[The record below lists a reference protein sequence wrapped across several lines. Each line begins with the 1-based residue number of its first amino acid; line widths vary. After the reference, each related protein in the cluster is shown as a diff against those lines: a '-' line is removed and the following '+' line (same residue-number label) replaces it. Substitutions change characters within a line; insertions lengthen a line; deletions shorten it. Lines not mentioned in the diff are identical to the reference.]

1 MISRSIFV
9 CVVMLCAG
17 GAFAASGDYPSKPV
31 RLIVPFAPGGGTDIV
46 ARVLAQ
52 KLTESFKQTVIVDNR
67 AGGGGT
73 LGVETAVRASP
84 DGYTTIIMSGSYAT
98 NAAMFKMSFD
108 PVNDILPMGLIGDT
122 AFVLVVHPAV
132 PLKSVTELVAHAKA
146 KPGVLNYASSGTGG
160 IAHLSGEL
168 FDLLAGTRMTH
179 IAYKGT
185 GPATNDLLGGQV
197 QLLFGSAPAVV
208 PLIRAG
214 RLRALA
220 VTTLKRMS
228 SFPELPTIDEAGVKG
243 YEVVLWYG
251 VLGPKGLP
259 KAMVERWNAEIR
271 KATKLPDMRERL
283 LSEGFEIDDSPPSV
297 FQALLK
303 RDVAKWQK
311 VVKEAKVPPIQ

>member
-1 MISRSIFV
+1 MINRSLFV
-9 CVVMLCAG
+9 CVGMLFAG
-17 GAFAASGDYPSKPV
+17 GAFAASGEYPSKPV

-132 PLKSVTELVAHAKA
+132 PLKSVAELVAHAKA
-146 KPGVLNYASSGTGG
+146 KPRGLNYASSGTGG

-168 FDLLAGTRMTH
+168 FDLIAGTRMTH

-259 KAMVERWNAEIR
+259 KAMVERWNTEIR

-297 FQALLK
+297 FQTLLK

>member
-1 MISRSIFV
+1 MGFVHSRVTTCAVAEAGPTAWHSAAKEV
-9 CVVMLCAG
+9 C
-17 GAFAASGDYPSKPV
+17 
-31 RLIVPFAPGGGTDIV
+31 
-46 ARVLAQ
+46 
-52 KLTESFKQTVIVDNR
+52 
-67 AGGGGT
+67 
-73 LGVETAVRASP
+73 
-84 DGYTTIIMSGSYAT
+84 
-98 NAAMFKMSFD
+98 
-108 PVNDILPMGLIGDT
+108 
-122 AFVLVVHPAV
+122 
-132 PLKSVTELVAHAKA
+132 
-146 KPGVLNYASSGTGG
+146 
-160 IAHLSGEL
+160 
-168 FDLLAGTRMTH
+168 
-179 IAYKGT
+179 
-185 GPATNDLLGGQV
+185 
-197 QLLFGSAPAVV
+197 SAPAVV

-259 KAMVERWNAEIR
+259 KAMVERWNTEIR